1 MTAVSTLEPEAG
13 HTADD
18 RPLTAIDPTRPRFR
32 RLRWT
37 AVVVVVLLAPVAWS
51 YVGYLEAP
59 GSASWSERSVEWTR
73 DHGGDG
79 IVNRVEQ
86 WWYTRNAPG
95 DGPVHA
101 NELPHPPTPV
111 PARDPS
117 VTGSAASPRPA
128 PIEPLPSSALT
139 DEGRWTPAAQSVDG
153 QPVAY
158 TSFLRP
164 DPGNSSVV
172 ASVLWLDQGL
182 VRTVAVPGT
191 KEPGGSGWA
200 WSSRIPTA
208 ERTNLV
214 AAFNSGFRF
223 RHIDGGYVTEGR
235 TAVPLVDGDASLV
248 ITRDGRIDVGTWGR
262 DVTMSPDVAS
272 VRQNLHVIVD
282 NGAPVPGLRDN
293 VDGRWGKRKH
303 QLQYTWR
310 SGIGVTNDGNVVVV
324 AGNKLT
330 LTALADA
337 LTRAGAVRAMQLDIH
352 TGQVT
357 VNLFTPH
364 AGSDT
369 RVDATK
375 LVDAMPKPAT
385 RFLKADQR
393 DFFAVF
399 VR

>member
-1 MTAVSTLEPEAG
+1 
-13 HTADD
+13 
-18 RPLTAIDPTRPRFR
+18 
-32 RLRWT
+32 
-37 AVVVVVLLAPVAWS
+37 
-51 YVGYLEAP
+51 
-59 GSASWSERSVEWTR
+59 
-73 DHGGDG
+73 
-79 IVNRVEQ
+79 
-86 WWYTRNAPG
+86 
-95 DGPVHA
+95 
-101 NELPHPPTPV
+101 
-111 PARDPS
+111 
-117 VTGSAASPRPA
+117 VTGSEASPA
-128 PIEPLPSSALT
+128 PTTVEPILSPTLT
-139 DEGRWTPAAQSVDG
+139 GESVWTPAVQSVDG
-153 QPVAY
+153 RPVAY
-158 TSFLRP
+158 TTFLRP
-164 DPGNSSVV
+164 DPDNSSVL

-191 KEPGGSGWA
+191 KEPGGDNWA
-200 WSSRIPTA
+200 WSSHIPTA

-223 RHIDGGYVTEGR
+223 RHIDGGYLTEGR
-235 TAVPLVDGDASLV
+235 TAVPLVDGNASLV
-248 ITRDGRIDVGTWGR
+248 ITRDGRIAVGAWGR

-272 VRQNLHVIVD
+272 VRQNLHLIVD
-282 NGAPVPGLRDN
+282 RGAPVHGLRDN
-293 VDGRWGKRKH
+293 ADGLWGKRKH

-310 SGIGVTNDGNVVVV
+310 SGIGITADGNIVVV

-375 LVDAMPKPAT
+375 LADAMPKPAT

-393 DFFAVF
+393 DFFAVI